1 MGGAEAGE
9 KESLDAPPAAG
20 LRLWSAAYAP
30 GHVLRLRR
38 GAWLAAPL
46 RLALTCRPSAP
57 VTVRLLVRGPGEAAV
72 TVEPREVTF
81 SSAEWY
87 VPTTISLRAAG
98 GDGSGGGGDVV
109 GDPPPVLWLDVASAD
124 AEYDGVAP
132 PPLAVELLPREGEP
146 GPLCTAEGTHG
157 DGGSGG
163 GDGSVGGGGS
173 DSGGGA
179 SSGAIARLGLSS
191 PAVLALGGGGILF
204 RELSEPDGCPSP
216 TEVAMLPAGA
226 RAADAISTPGWV
238 AAALL
243 PAGRYALRGGAW
255 HRMLDPAAACAALWR
270 ATAAHT
276 LSCGDIVQWPA
287 TPAAGLPA
295 AVPRWVAEA
304 GGGSHASPRWVDGE
318 GAAGAETGPGLAIGG
333 PPLLDLDGDGRPELL
348 LRVFIAPGVT
358 SFSIDTCGSASDG
371 RIRLFAGCPWGG
383 GALALSRP
391 LLEDGDSGTVER
403 CRAPLHEVTAEAG
416 AGVRRLS
423 RGNDAVVWSARM
435 QGMVAGGT
443 AATGASPSAG
453 TSLPPGAPLL
463 PGEYW
468 LAVDSDAE
476 QEDLASGGRLRVTCA
491 RDEVHAAPS
500 GVADPCFAA
509 AGGCRECTAL
519 TACGWCSGPSGSGE
533 CLAGRAEGPLLAA
546 CGGAW
551 VPFADRCES
560 GAAAAAAPAP
570 LRLSAEVGAGGARCT
585 VPVATAAAAV
595 LLLAAPLVSL
605 LLLRARRRA
614 RRGVT
619 VARNTAML

>member
-1 MGGAEAGE
+1 MAWRRRRW
-9 KESLDAPPAAG
+9 
-20 LRLWSAAYAP
+20 RLNF
-30 GHVLRLRR
+30 
-38 GAWLAAPL
+38 
-46 RLALTCRPSAP
+46 C
-57 VTVRLLVRGPGEAAV
+57 LVRGSRGPCALRRVPTGMGAVEEGMEAWVAAAV
-72 TVEPREVTF
+72 IAAAEPLVAQSRV
-81 SSAEWY
+81 SVCLLLRCWRWAE
-87 VPTTISLRAAG
+87 
-98 GDGSGGGGDVV
+98 
-109 GDPPPVLWLDVASAD
+109 
-124 AEYDGVAP
+124 
-132 PPLAVELLPREGEP
+132 
-146 GPLCTAEGTHG
+146 
-157 DGGSGG
+157 
-163 GDGSVGGGGS
+163 
-173 DSGGGA
+173 
-179 SSGAIARLGLSS
+179 
-191 PAVLALGGGGILF
+191 GGILF

-304 GGGSHASPRWVDGE
+304 GGGSHASPGWVDGE

-416 AGVRRLS
+416 AGVRCLS

-468 LAVDSDAE
+468 LA
-476 QEDLASGGRLRVTCA
+476 
-491 RDEVHAAPS
+491 
-500 GVADPCFAA
+500 
-509 AGGCRECTAL
+509 
-519 TACGWCSGPSGSGE
+519 
-533 CLAGRAEGPLLAA
+533 
-546 CGGAW
+546 
-551 VPFADRCES
+551 
-560 GAAAAAAPAP
+560 
-570 LRLSAEVGAGGARCT
+570 
-585 VPVATAAAAV
+585 
-595 LLLAAPLVSL
+595 
-605 LLLRARRRA
+605 
-614 RRGVT
+614 
-619 VARNTAML
+619 